1 MPESRLVIGLPV
13 SLKTSGQLAMELV
26 GHTGNWTQ
34 YNQIGLNWD
43 IALLGSV
50 LQSIYE
56 GDEPKQVLRQ
66 ADGLI
71 SNRRDRRRDAIRPR
85 GGEQRLAP
93 IRQDENKLQLSMP
106 MRALQDLQ
114 RLSDERMMRAGDRDA
129 IRSVPEVGVCGGV
142 L

>member
-1 MPESRLVIGLPV
+1 MTICLWISSNWSQSSTPGLGGSMRLRF
-13 SLKTSGQLAMELV
+13 
-26 GHTGNWTQ
+26 
-34 YNQIGLNWD
+34 NWD

-85 GGEQRLAP
+85 GGDQRLAP

-129 IRSVPEVGVCGGV
+129 IRSVPEVGS
-142 L
+142 LW